1 MTGDA
6 RNQGYADAWAAASE
20 CGEAARQLPLILF
33 TSWWN
38 AIGAAD
44 PFGHARRHAGPA
56 LDHAL
61 TVPDPIEDE
70 GEHALFA

>member
-1 MTGDA
+1 MGDA
-6 RNQGYADAWAAASE
+6 RNQGYASVWTAASE
-20 CGEAARQLPLILF
+20 CAATASQLPFLLF

-44 PFGHARRHAGPA
+44 LLRHPRRHAGPVS
-56 LDHAL
+56 DHAL
-61 TVPDPIEDE
+61 TVPAPIEEE